1 MKRLGKAKKETKTK
15 EVLVDEDVSPFE
27 IDLEKSCLRVGD
39 IYIRMSDISS
49 FEIDTEDGNWCVY
62 VTYRGVYARRL
73 SYCETKKDAEYLI
86 SALMDIVGWNNVFE
100 VPEIVIK

>member
-1 MKRLGKAKKETKTK
+1 
-15 EVLVDEDVSPFE
+15 
-27 IDLEKSCLRVGD
+27 
-39 IYIRMSDISS
+39 
-49 FEIDTEDGNWCVY
+49 VY